1 MVSLQ
6 DFRSVPYAGN
16 VSVCEKGG
24 RLCTLPVTEV
34 GVSRF
39 GGADNLV
46 SFFLI
51 LIRHQASNTCFCFS
65 AVGVSRNINKS

>member
-6 DFRSVPYAGN
+6 DFRSVPYTGK
-16 VSVCEKGG
+16 VSVCERNG

-39 GGADNLV
+39 GGADDIVCINLIK
-46 SFFLI
+46 SFSTEF
-51 LIRHQASNTCFCFS
+51 N
-65 AVGVSRNINKS
+65 